1 MLDRYT
7 KAVLF
12 PDTPYRHESGGDPA
26 CIPDLT
32 YEQFIAFHKNY
43 YHPANSF
50 IYLYGDMDM
59 AEKLEWLDRAYLS
72 QYDRTDFT
80 LDSRIPMQE
89 PFKEPIERETTYSVT
104 AEEGTKGRTYLS
116 LNTVVGNGSG
126 SGALCGFQILEYALI
141 DAPGAPLKQA
151 LIDAHIGQ
159 DILGRLRQRDPSALL
174 FRNRQ
179 KCRAGAEGEFLAV
192 VKGTLRRLADQG
204 IDRKSLLAGLNY
216 YEFRY
221 READYGSAPKGT
233 YVRSL
238 VYGQLAL

>member
-1 MLDRYT
+1 
-7 KAVLF
+7 
-12 PDTPYRHESGGDPA
+12 
-26 CIPDLT
+26 
-32 YEQFIAFHKNY
+32 
-43 YHPANSF
+43 
-50 IYLYGDMDM
+50 M

-80 LDSRIPMQE
+80 LDSRIPMQD

-116 LNTVVGNGSG
+116 LNTVVGTDLDPELYV
-126 SGALCGFQILEYALI
+126 AFQILEYALI

-159 DILGRLRQRDPSALL
+159 DILGGYGQRDPSALL

-179 KCRAGAEGEFLAV
+179 NCRAGSEKGKFLAV

-204 IDRKSLLAGLNY
+204 I
-216 YEFRY
+216 
-221 READYGSAPKGT
+221 
-233 YVRSL
+233 
-238 VYGQLAL
+238 GQK